1 MRFYS
6 TKRNSSVHK
15 ACRLLLAVLIV
26 PRPLRRLD
34 LGKSGVRETPRAA
47 EQRWKVQGACV
58 VYIVESNKSFYEAT
72 FDLGPIVQR
81 LGFVVLH
88 IHDLSETLR
97 RKGVEFDE
105 DCQVFEI
112 GNYRLIEKMLAID
125 MRLSLNLPW
134 RISVFTE
141 NGATKIGLIEPESMQ
156 AGISQS
162 AELSRLMREITEK
175 MTLIVD
181 ESR

>member
-1 MRFYS
+1 M
-6 TKRNSSVHK
+6 
-15 ACRLLLAVLIV
+15 
-26 PRPLRRLD
+26 
-34 LGKSGVRETPRAA
+34 
-47 EQRWKVQGACV
+47 

-81 LGFVVLH
+81 LGFVILH

-97 RKGVEFDE
+97 RKGVELDE

-112 GNYRLIEKMLAID
+112 CNYRLVEKMLAID
-125 MRLSLNLPW
+125 MRLSLSLHW

-141 NGATKIGLIEPESMQ
+141 NGATKIGLIQPESML
-156 AGISQS
+156 AGVSQS
-162 AELSRLMREITEK
+162 IELSRLMQEITEK

-181 ESR
+181 ETR

>member
-1 MRFYS
+1 M
-6 TKRNSSVHK
+6 
-15 ACRLLLAVLIV
+15 
-26 PRPLRRLD
+26 
-34 LGKSGVRETPRAA
+34 
-47 EQRWKVQGACV
+47 

-81 LGFVVLH
+81 LGFVILH

-97 RKGVEFDE
+97 RKGVELDE

-112 GNYRLIEKMLAID
+112 CNYRLVEKMLAID
-125 MRLSLNLPW
+125 MRLSLSLPW

-141 NGATKIGLIEPESMQ
+141 NGATKIGLIQPESML
-156 AGISQS
+156 AGVTQS
-162 AELSRLMREITEK
+162 SELSRLMQEVTEK

-181 ESR
+181 ETR